1 MLTLC
6 ISTCAYCDRIHLPP
20 HKLRI
25 ASFLGFGRVFLG
37 VTQVKASRVAVG
49 PQPYS
54 LAVIGAFTGVL
65 ASAANPV
72 NGNAASS
79 SNGTCQIV
87 VAVISDG
94 PTVLTNLT

>member
-1 MLTLC
+1 MLHLCTLHPC
-6 ISTCAYCDRIHLPP
+6 TLPQDTAAIAGR
-20 HKLRI
+20 LRI
-25 ASFLGFGRVFLG
+25 LEDLRAALGIA
-37 VTQVKASRVAVG
+37 QVKASRVAVG

-87 VAVISDG
+87 VAVISEG
-94 PTVLTNLT
+94 PTGLTNLT